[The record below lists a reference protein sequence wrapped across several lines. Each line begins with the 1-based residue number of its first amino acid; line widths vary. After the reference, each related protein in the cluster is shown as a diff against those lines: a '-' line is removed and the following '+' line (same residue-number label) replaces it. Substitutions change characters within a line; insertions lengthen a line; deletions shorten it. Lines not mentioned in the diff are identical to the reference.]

1 MKSFDKSIQVNSNLT
16 SSYFQKANLLKELG
30 RLEEAVKFYDIVLD
44 KDPRDFIVCLYFNFL
59 IYIKKIYFYSLLKAY
74 NNKGLALMDLNKLD
88 EALKSFGL
96 KLNFFFFIR
105 IKFKYT

>member
-1 MKSFDKSIQVNSNLT
+1 LKSFDKSIQVNSNLT

-74 NNKGLALMDLNKLD
+74 NNKGLAFMDLNKLD

-96 KLNFFFFIR
+96 KLNFFFF
-105 IKFKYT
+105 Y